1 MLPEQKLD
9 QTGATRRNL
18 LRAGGALTLLSAS
31 GQVIAANGRTV
42 RIGWVSP
49 RTGPLAPFGEVD
61 QFVEQGVLAAIK
73 NGVQIGGKNHAVEIV
88 AKDSQSNPNRAA
100 EVAADLILKDNIDI
114 MVTGGTPETTN
125 PVADQCELNG
135 VPCISSTCPWQAW
148 FFGRGGNPKQ
158 GFEWTY
164 HFFWGLEDIIAT
176 FTNIWKTVP
185 NNKVVGLLLPNDGD
199 GAAWGDP
206 KLGLPPALKAM
217 GFTVVDPGRY
227 QAFQADFSAQISA
240 FKKAGV
246 EVVAGVP
253 TPPDFKNFW
262 TQARQQG
269 FKPKC
274 VTMGKAIAF
283 PAAVDALGDA
293 ADGLSQE
300 LWWTPVNP
308 YKSSLNGQSS
318 KAMAA
323 AYEQQSKRQW
333 NGALG
338 YSHANFEVAIDT
350 LKRTK
355 NIDDKASIRD
365 ALAATDLK
373 TMAGPVSWKGG
384 PMNPVK
390 NVCRMPLVSG
400 QWVKG
405 AHPKYKYDLLVVNN
419 ETAPEIPLQA
429 KPKAIPY

>member
-1 MLPEQKLD
+1 
-9 QTGATRRNL
+9 
-18 LRAGGALTLLSAS
+18 
-31 GQVIAANGRTV
+31 
-42 RIGWVSP
+42 
-49 RTGPLAPFGEVD
+49 
-61 QFVEQGVLAAIK
+61 
-73 NGVQIGGKNHAVEIV
+73 
-88 AKDSQSNPNRAA
+88 
-100 EVAADLILKDNIDI
+100 
-114 MVTGGTPETTN
+114 
-125 PVADQCELNG
+125 
-135 VPCISSTCPWQAW
+135 
-148 FFGRGGNPKQ
+148 
-158 GFEWTY
+158 
-164 HFFWGLEDIIAT
+164 
-176 FTNIWKTVP
+176 
-185 NNKVVGLLLPNDGD
+185 
-199 GAAWGDP
+199 
-206 KLGLPPALKAM
+206 
-217 GFTVVDPGRY
+217 
-227 QAFQADFSAQISA
+227 
-240 FKKAGV
+240 
-246 EVVAGVP
+246 
-253 TPPDFKNFW
+253 
-262 TQARQQG
+262 
-269 FKPKC
+269 
-274 VTMGKAIAF
+274 MGKAIAF

-318 KAMAA
+318 KAMTA
-323 AYEQQSKRQW
+323 AYEQQTKRQW

-384 PMNPVK
+384 PLNPVK